1 MEVDPSDDN
10 DEKFNPNIA
19 QDDDDPVV
27 DEIPVYLSKSLQ
39 CYLFQYPVRPES
51 LSYDRSLVTK
61 ARFRPKNQQVQ
72 LEMRLDTNSDNY
84 DRGKGEQFALNTDGC
99 NAASSSDRYFKSNI
113 MDKQTLMGS
122 SVVSEGGGGRYAVGR
137 LQGKELH
144 LTEVQGVLQ
153 LRPSLGYMDK
163 SDKTARAEGRVKD
176 DPDDPDAE
184 DEKQPQAV
192 TVKFSRGDSDRVQK
206 MKEKTY
212 DYQMKKVEEEQWME
226 CEYHSA
232 VTVKSREV
240 CDKLKCNQTDHKISS
255 MNQSHVQYLSYLKD
269 SHG

>member
-1 MEVDPSDDN
+1 
-10 DEKFNPNIA
+10 
-19 QDDDDPVV
+19 
-27 DEIPVYLSKSLQ
+27 
-39 CYLFQYPVRPES
+39 
-51 LSYDRSLVTK
+51 
-61 ARFRPKNQQVQ
+61 
-72 LEMRLDTNSDNY
+72 MRLDTNSDNY

-192 TVKFSRGDSDRVQK
+192 TVKFSRVRV
-206 MKEKTY
+206 KEFQLMPSYGTQIPAH
-212 DYQMKKVEEEQWME
+212 YQ
-226 CEYHSA
+226 
-232 VTVKSREV
+232 
-240 CDKLKCNQTDHKISS
+240 LKFRKIVYSPL
-255 MNQSHVQYLSYLKD
+255 NFGKI
-269 SHG
+269 